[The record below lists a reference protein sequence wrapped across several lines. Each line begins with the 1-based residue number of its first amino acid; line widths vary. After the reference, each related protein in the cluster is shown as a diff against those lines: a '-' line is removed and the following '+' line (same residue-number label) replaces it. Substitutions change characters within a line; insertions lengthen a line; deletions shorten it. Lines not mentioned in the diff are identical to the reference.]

1 MKYLLAGID
10 RLSGAFG
17 WIAGLLIVPLV
28 FASVFEVISRYV
40 FNAPTIW
47 AYEIGYMATGTNFF
61 LGMSYALRERAH
73 IRIDVLYSH
82 FSPRTQS
89 LVDALGYTFLM
100 LPFVIWLTWRLG
112 LYAYDAWIWGERS
125 GESAWNPVIWPYRV
139 VFVLGFLLLTL
150 QSLAEWFRS
159 LMVLAGK
166 APPRN
171 SD

>member
-125 GESAWNPVIWPYRV
+125 GNLHGTRSSGHIGLSLFSAFCCLRFKAW
-139 VFVLGFLLLTL
+139 LSGF
-150 QSLAEWFRS
+150 A
-159 LMVLAGK
+159 V
-166 APPRN
+166 
-171 SD
+171 